1 MPVPLNAIAE
11 TVAKLQIEVETANIN
26 IAYHQQQLAATEAT
40 IAELE
45 PLAEW
50 GPDPVEPA
58 VFTEVDPTA

>member
-11 TVAKLQIEVETANIN
+11 TVVKLQFDVESATSN
-26 IAYHQQQLAATEAT
+26 IAYYQQQLASAEAT

-50 GPDPVEPA
+50 GPDPVEEPN
-58 VFTEVDPTA
+58 PTA

>member
-11 TVAKLQIEVETANIN
+11 TIEKLRIDANSAAAV
-26 IAYHQQQLAATEAT
+26 IAYQEQQLVAIEAT

-50 GPDPVEPA
+50 AE
-58 VFTEVDPTA
+58 DPTV